1 MRFMESKNS
10 TDFRPNKNQLKFLE
24 AYISSEEGTIKAIAE
39 EAGMEKSIIY
49 HWRKNPDFVN
59 WFNEE
64 VAKAMKADLPDIYRA
79 IKRRAKRTH
88 PDSKLYLERFDKD
101 YFEKSKVDA
110 KVNATARIVVL
121 KNLKDLKSDGNNN
134 TD

>member
-1 MRFMESKNS
+1 MNAKNS
-10 TDFRPNKNQLKFLE
+10 TDFMPNKNQLKFLE
-24 AYISSEEGTIKAIAE
+24 AYISSEEGTIKAIAK
-39 EAGMEKSIIY
+39 EAGIEKSIIY
-49 HWRKNPDFVN
+49 NWRKNPAFVD
-59 WFNEE
+59 WFNGE

-79 IKRRAKRTH
+79 IKRRAKRTY

-110 KVNATARIVVL
+110 KVNATTRIVVL
-121 KNLKDLKSDGNNN
+121 KNLKDLKPNGNNN